1 MMAAS
6 AFEMSAEALLAD
18 LRRPIEQVAEQTD
31 LCIAYG
37 EPTTAII
44 EFISRGSHL
53 LHSSEQT
60 WPSDYW
66 IAPAFVAD
74 GTVCSRNDAATLA
87 EVATLLADES
97 LFRQRA
103 QAQQQRYVQR
113 LARADE
119 ALFVPAE
126 TAASVAAASAVATA
140 FATPAVC
147 A

>member
-1 MMAAS
+1 
-6 AFEMSAEALLAD
+6 
-18 LRRPIEQVAEQTD
+18 VAEQTD

-74 GTVCSRNDAATLA
+74 GTVCSRTDAATLA
-87 EVATLLADES
+87 EVAALLADDR
-97 LFRQRA
+97 LFRERA

-126 TAASVAAASAVATA
+126 AAASFAASSAASPAVSTA
-140 FATPAVC
+140 VATPAVC